1 MLKVGDRNTGFSN
14 HMENSHLRKNT
25 IARIKI
31 NDDWIYDELEPRK
44 GISNMAWRVEIDGL
58 PFSTLSSEEASS
70 LELPLREEEVFI
82 ALNHSC

>member
-1 MLKVGDRNTGFSN
+1 MA
-14 HMENSHLRKNT
+14 NSHLRKNT
-25 IARIKI
+25 IAHIKI
-31 NDDWIYDELEPRK
+31 NDDWIYDELEPRN

-58 PFSTLSSEEASS
+58 PFSTLNSEEASS